1 MQDISIWGAFIAGL
15 LSFISPCVLPLVP
28 PYLAF
33 LAGVSLDQL
42 TGTQTAQAAQIS
54 QAAGT
59 NGEPAE
65 SAPVDSAI
73 ESVGTGVFMAAFA
86 FVLGFSTVFV
96 TLGASASVIGQF
108 VSSHIQELGYI
119 AGAAI
124 ILMGLHFL
132 GVFRI
137 PFLYR
142 EARFHVERKPTGLIG
157 AYVIGLAFAFGWTPC
172 VGPILAT
179 ILFVAGAEDTVFQG
193 ALLLG
198 SYSLGI
204 GVPFLVA
211 AVFAGPFMRFM
222 SRFKRHMQTVERGM
236 GVLLVLTGVAF
247 LTGQMANLS
256 FWLLETFPVLGVVG

>member
-15 LSFISPCVLPLVP
+15 LSFVSPCVLPLVP

-33 LAGVSLDQL
+33 LAGVSMDQL
-42 TGTQTAQAAQIS
+42 TGTAAAQPAGAQAA
-54 QAAGT
+54 
-59 NGEPAE
+59 
-65 SAPVDSAI
+65 SAPVQGD
-73 ESVGTGVFMAAFA
+73 GTGVFMAALA

-119 AGAAI
+119 AGAVI
-124 ILMGLHFL
+124 IIMGLHFL

-137 PFLYR
+137 PLLYR
-142 EARFHVERKPTGLIG
+142 EARFHLERKPAGLVG

-172 VGPILAT
+172 VGPILAA
-179 ILFVAGAEDTVFQG
+179 ILFVAGSEDTVFQG

-204 GVPFLVA
+204 GVPFLAA

-222 SRFKRHMQTVERGM
+222 GKFRRHMVTVERAM
-236 GVLLVLTGVAF
+236 GVLLIITGVAF

-256 FWLLETFPVLGVVG
+256 FWLLETFPVLSVVG